1 MAQIKKLGL
10 PTKERKALLRNQASY
25 LLWHGKL
32 ETTLV
37 KAKSVSSYAEKVL
50 TLAINTYEDTV
61 KTTKTVVNS
70 KGEKVSREVIV
81 DGAKKLAARRKI
93 MSLIYDIPET
103 KQPKES
109 KTAFVERTKDVKHP
123 LVEKIFNVYAPK
135 FDARSKEL
143 GQKGGYTRVI
153 KLGKRLGDNADMAR
167 VELVK

>member
-25 LLWHGKL
+25 LLWNGKL
-32 ETTLV
+32 ETTLSCG
-37 KAKSVSSYAEKVL
+37 KSVQSYAEKIL

-61 KTTKTVVNS
+61 KTTKEVVNK
-70 KGEKVSREVIV
+70 KGEKVSKEVIV

-93 MSLIYDIPET
+93 MALIYDIPET
-103 KQPKES
+103 KLPKES

-135 FDARSKEL
+135 YDARSKEK
-143 GQKGGYTRVI
+143 GQKGGYTRAI
-153 KLGKRLGDNADMAR
+153 KLGKRLGDNAEMVR
-167 VELVK
+167 VELV

>member
-25 LLWHGKL
+25 LLWNGKL
-32 ETTLV
+32 ETTL
-37 KAKSVSSYAEKVL
+37 ASGKSVQSYAEKIL

-61 KTTKTVVNS
+61 KTTKEVVNK
-70 KGEKVSREVIV
+70 KGEKVSKEVIV

-93 MSLIYDIPET
+93 MALTYDIPET
-103 KQPKES
+103 KLLKES

-135 FDARSKEL
+135 YDARSKEN
-143 GQKGGYTRVI
+143 GQKGGYTRAI
-153 KLGKRLGDNADMAR
+153 KLGKRLGDNAEMVR
-167 VELVK
+167 IELV

>member
-10 PTKERKALLRNQASY
+10 PTKERKALLRNQASN

-32 ETTLV
+32 ETTLQ
-37 KAKSVSSYAEKVL
+37 KAKSVASYAEKIL

-70 KGEKVSREVIV
+70 KKEKIAKEVIV
-81 DGAKKLAARRKI
+81 DGPKKLAARRKI
-93 MSLIYDIPET
+93 MTLIYDIPET
-103 KQPKES
+103 KLPKES
-109 KTAFVERTKDVKHP
+109 KGAFVERTKDVKHP

-143 GQKGGYTRVI
+143 GQKGGYTRII
-153 KLGKRLGDNADMAR
+153 KLGARLGDNAQTAR

>member
-10 PTKERKALLRNQASY
+10 PTKERKAMLRNLASD
-25 LLWHGKL
+25 LLWYGKL
-32 ETTLV
+32 DTTV
-37 KAKSVSSYAEKVL
+37 ARAKSVASYAEKVL

-61 KTTKTVVNS
+61 KTTKTVVNK
-70 KGEKVSREVIV
+70 KGEKVSKEVII

-93 MSLIYDIPET
+93 MSLIYDLPET
-103 KQPKES
+103 KKADES
-109 KTAFVERTKDVKHP
+109 KTAFTERTKDVKHP

-135 FDARSKEL
+135 YDARSKEL

-153 KLGKRLGDNADMAR
+153 KLGKRLGDNAETAR

>member
-10 PTKERKALLRNQASY
+10 PTKERKALIRNQASS

-32 ETTLV
+32 DTTLPQ
-37 KAKSVSSYAEKVL
+37 AKSVQSYAEKIL
-50 TLAINTYEDTV
+50 TLAINTYEDTI
-61 KTTKTVVNS
+61 KSTKTVVNK
-70 KGEKVSREVIV
+70 KGEKVSKEVIN

-103 KQPKES
+103 KQAKES
-109 KTAFVERTKDVKHP
+109 KTAFVERTKDTKHP

-153 KLGKRLGDNADMAR
+153 KLGKRLGDAAEMAR
-167 VELVK
+167 LELIK